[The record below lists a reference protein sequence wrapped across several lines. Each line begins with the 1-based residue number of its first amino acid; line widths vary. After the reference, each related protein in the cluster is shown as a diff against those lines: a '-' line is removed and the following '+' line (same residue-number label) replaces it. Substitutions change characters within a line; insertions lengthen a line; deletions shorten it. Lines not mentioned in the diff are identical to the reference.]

1 MAHAAVY
8 EALRAAVPE
17 ARVVPAEAG
26 GGTDGKGGGE
36 FLLGWIVD
44 EDEDDEDGRWDAVDG
59 GTTATV
65 AVVLRGTTLV
75 LGCVGDSSAALL
87 ARDDDSGAAT
97 HELLMEEHGPTHLAE
112 YARLREVAAA
122 EDMQWVYD
130 CPGGEQV
137 PIFRDGADGKGE
149 PELDPDAVRRAD
161 ALECA
166 VKNARGDLF
175 SVVVVPERSVAL
187 PPPPR
192 AVRRGTTHEHTEAAV
207 CSLDEQNITMTR
219 SIGDFYAHRHGVS
232 CAPEIREIDLGTIA
246 RRGWTRPHLLLAS
259 DGVWDL
265 WGFDELADR
274 LVMPRR
280 FERGRRSHC
289 CCHTQRAHRSSSDAS
304 LLRLYRW
311 RRRTRATLSR
321 RARRGSARTPA
332 PKAATTSRRK
342 PTT

>member
-1 MAHAAVY
+1 M
-8 EALRAAVPE
+8 
-17 ARVVPAEAG
+17 
-26 GGTDGKGGGE
+26 
-36 FLLGWIVD
+36 D

-87 ARDDDSGAAT
+87 ARDDDSGAAA

-112 YARLREVAAA
+112 YARLREVEAA

-161 ALECA
+161 TLECA

-207 CSLDEQNITMTR
+207 CSLDEQNITM
-219 SIGDFYAHRHGVS
+219 VS
-232 CAPEIREIDLGTIA
+232 RAKALPPA
-246 RRGWTRPHLLLAS
+246 RRPAGRVLSACNCHGSDAVHWRLLRAP
-259 DGVWDL
+259 
-265 WGFDELADR
+265 
-274 LVMPRR
+274 PRR
-280 FERGRRSHC
+280 EL
-289 CCHTQRAHRSSSDAS
+289 RAGDPRDRPGDDRASGVDAPPPPP
-304 LLRLYRW
+304 RERW
-311 RRRTRATLSR
+311 RVGPVGLR
-321 RARRGSARTPA
+321 RAGGPAGTAEAIRTTETLPLLPRSAHTPQLL
-332 PKAATTSRRK
+332 
-342 PTT
+342 

>member
-1 MAHAAVY
+1 MQWVWRRLRAAFAVAHAAVY

-87 ARDDDSGAAT
+87 ARDDDSGAAA

-112 YARLREVAAA
+112 YARLRQVEAA

-161 ALECA
+161 TLECA

-207 CSLDEQNITMTR
+207 CSLDEQVGYLPTAPRAGPPSLCPPARPPPALTSALPR
-219 SIGDFYAHRHGVS
+219 GD
-232 CAPEIREIDLGTIA
+232 A
-246 RRGWTRPHLLLAS
+246 RI
-259 DGVWDL
+259 
-265 WGFDELADR
+265 
-274 LVMPRR
+274 
-280 FERGRRSHC
+280 
-289 CCHTQRAHRSSSDAS
+289 
-304 LLRLYRW
+304 LR
-311 RRRTRATLSR
+311 
-321 RARRGSARTPA
+321 
-332 PKAATTSRRK
+332 
-342 PTT
+342 

>member
-1 MAHAAVY
+1 MRLVTLRLRAAFAVAHAAVY

-87 ARDDDSGAAT
+87 ARDDDSGAAA

-137 PIFRDGADGKGE
+137 GCCTSTTTTSTSTITTTTTSASHLHLQVPIFRDGADGKGE

-161 ALECA
+161 TLECA

-207 CSLDEQNITMTR
+207 CSLDEQNITM
-219 SIGDFYAHRHGVS
+219 VS
-232 CAPEIREIDLGTIA
+232 RAKALPPAAALQ
-246 RRGWTRPHLLLAS
+246 
-259 DGVWDL
+259 
-265 WGFDELADR
+265 
-274 LVMPRR
+274 
-280 FERGRRSHC
+280 GRV
-289 CCHTQRAHRSSSDAS
+289 
-304 LLRLYRW
+304 
-311 RRRTRATLSR
+311 
-321 RARRGSARTPA
+321 
-332 PKAATTSRRK
+332 
-342 PTT
+342 

>member
-1 MAHAAVY
+1 MQLVTRRLRAAFAVAHAAVY

-87 ARDDDSGAAT
+87 ARDDDSGAAA

-137 PIFRDGADGKGE
+137 PSSATE
-149 PELDPDAVRRAD
+149 PTAKASRSSTPTRSAAPTPSNAPSRTRAATCSPSWWCRNARWRCRRRRAPS
-161 ALECA
+161 AEGRRMSTPRRRCA
-166 VKNARGDLF
+166 RSTSRSDICPARAG
-175 SVVVVPERSVAL
+175 
-187 PPPPR
+187 PPSLQPARP
-192 AVRRGTTHEHTEAAV
+192 AA
-207 CSLDEQNITMTR
+207 
-219 SIGDFYAHRHGVS
+219 A
-232 CAPEIREIDLGTIA
+232 
-246 RRGWTRPHLLLAS
+246 RPHLS
-259 DGVWDL
+259 S
-265 WGFDELADR
+265 
-274 LVMPRR
+274 PS
-280 FERGRRSHC
+280 RRS
-289 CCHTQRAHRSSSDAS
+289 RI
-304 LLRLYRW
+304 LR
-311 RRRTRATLSR
+311 
-321 RARRGSARTPA
+321 
-332 PKAATTSRRK
+332 
-342 PTT
+342 

>member
-1 MAHAAVY
+1 MQLVTLRLRAAFAVAHAAVY

-87 ARDDDSGAAT
+87 ARDDDSGAAA

-161 ALECA
+161 TLECA

-207 CSLDEQNITMTR
+207 CSLDEQVGYLPT
-219 SIGDFYAHRHGVS
+219 
-232 CAPEIREIDLGTIA
+232 A
-246 RRGWTRPHLLLAS
+246 RRPAVPPPARPPPPALTSAL
-259 DGVWDL
+259 
-265 WGFDELADR
+265 
-274 LVMPRR
+274 PRDDPR
-280 FERGRRSHC
+280 
-289 CCHTQRAHRSSSDAS
+289 T
-304 LLRLYRW
+304 LR
-311 RRRTRATLSR
+311 
-321 RARRGSARTPA
+321 
-332 PKAATTSRRK
+332 
-342 PTT
+342 